1 MQKYMQD
8 NGIIKED
15 TQLKAGL
22 KKKGH
27 EEWWEGLKESWF
39 KVTDEKEKPKIDY
52 LPDAGV
58 HKTKYRGQTLY
69 IIHEVGE
76 MLMVGEEKIPE
87 EQETLK
93 IVSFGFD
100 T

>member
-8 NGIIKED
+8 KGIIKED

-22 KKKGH
+22 KKKAQ
-27 EEWWEGLKESWF
+27 EEWWESIKTTMFATEN
-39 KVTDEKEKPKIDY
+39 EKEKPAIDY
-52 LPDAGV
+52 LPGAGV
-58 HKTKYRGQTLY
+58 HSTKFRGNTLY

-76 MLMVGEEKIPE
+76 VLMVGEEKIPE

-93 IVSFGFD
+93 IISLGFD